1 MDHGRLIWAILVQ
14 IKRFFFSR
22 ADRHWSCAVVK
33 LHNVNCQQPFS
44 ICNKWF
50 PLVGLIVGGSHAKV
64 GGTRNQIASITVLH
78 PCPLAQ
84 LTGKIL
90 NDRHQSRNTK
100 KAMVAETNKHHPQCF
115 MCWRVQTNWPR
126 RLIRPWNLEPWGEKD
141 REKLDGEGTILQK
154 EKLIR
159 GAGWGRKKTFAGGK
173 YFAGEGE
180 WKRKSWQTCWLNVC
194 NAMSRSVVPLQ
205 CLLL

>member
-1 MDHGRLIWAILVQ
+1 MDHGQLRWAILVQ
-14 IKRFFFSR
+14 IKSLLR
-22 ADRHWSCAVVK
+22 ADRHWSCAVVM

-50 PLVGLIVGGSHAKV
+50 TLVGLIVGGSHAKV

-90 NDRHQSRNTK
+90 NNRHQSRNTK
-100 KAMVAETNKHHPQCF
+100 KAMVAVTNKRWNSNTIFNVSCVGGS
-115 MCWRVQTNWPR
+115 RPR
-126 RLIRPWNLEPWGEKD
+126 RLIRPWTLESITMRRKIEGEIKRRGDNLQ
-141 REKLDGEGTILQK
+141 R

-180 WKRKSWQTCWLNVC
+180 WKRKSWQTC
-194 NAMSRSVVPLQ
+194 
-205 CLLL
+205 

>member
-1 MDHGRLIWAILVQ
+1 M
-14 IKRFFFSR
+14 
-22 ADRHWSCAVVK
+22 
-33 LHNVNCQQPFS
+33 LHNLNCQQPFS
-44 ICNKWF
+44 ICNEWF
-50 PLVGLIVGGSHAKV
+50 TLVGLIVGGSHAKV

-100 KAMVAETNKHHPQCF
+100 KAMVAVTNKRWNSNTIFNVSCVGG
-115 MCWRVQTNWPR
+115 CRPR

-159 GAGWGRKKTFAGGK
+159 GAGWGRKKMFAGGK